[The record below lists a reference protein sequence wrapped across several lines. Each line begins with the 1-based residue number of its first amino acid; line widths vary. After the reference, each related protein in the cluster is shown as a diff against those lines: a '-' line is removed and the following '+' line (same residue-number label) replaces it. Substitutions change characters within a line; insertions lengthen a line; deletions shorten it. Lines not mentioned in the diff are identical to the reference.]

1 MDTTKT
7 EANTTIDN
15 TIETTTEIIIPIE
28 IIETIIT
35 PDIMIIEIIGTIT
48 IPMIEEVVMIEE
60 RTTQNQIHEITL
72 IHTIE
77 HVLRNIDK

>member
-7 EANTTIDN
+7 ETNTTIDN
-15 TIETTTEIIIPIE
+15 TIETTIEIIIPIE

-35 PDIMIIEIIGTIT
+35 PDIMTIGITEIIIEK
-48 IPMIEEVVMIEE
+48 V
-60 RTTQNQIHEITL
+60 TTQDQIHEITL

-77 HVLRNIDK
+77 HQEMSIDHM